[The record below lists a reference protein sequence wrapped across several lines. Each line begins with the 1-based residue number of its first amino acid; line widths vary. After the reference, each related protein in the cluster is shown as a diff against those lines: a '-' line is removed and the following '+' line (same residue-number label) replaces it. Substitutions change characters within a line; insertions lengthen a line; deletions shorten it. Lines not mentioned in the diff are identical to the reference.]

1 MLYDSYP
8 LFPVLAFLGFI
19 VSLIPLP
26 WHLQAWN
33 SGTCSYMIWVALSC
47 LVVFV
52 NSVVWHGNVTN
63 WAPVWCDISTKF
75 LIGASVGIPA
85 SSLCISR
92 RLYSISRVST
102 VSITRADK
110 RRTVIVDLC
119 ISVGLPV
126 LIMALHYIVQGHRFD
141 ILEDLGCYPSIYN
154 TLPAYFLVF
163 MWPVVIGCISFVYSV
178 LTLHAFYK
186 RRLQFNEIMTSHHS
200 LSPGRYIRLMLL
212 AIIEMMCTIPVGVCS
227 VYLANVGI
235 PLEPYISWE
244 NVHYGFSYVGIIPS
258 HEWQS
263 SPSFRASVEMTRW
276 LFPACAFLFFALF
289 GFASEARKS
298 YAVVCSNA
306 FRVLGYDRW
315 VSKIS
320 FGRKK
325 GGSHSAAS
333 ISCSPYGFPQHL
345 SDKSDKGSPLGSTYK
360 SSLDSYD
367 FDPEKSSNTSFPS
380 PLLSAYEDGTIPMNE
395 GVPRAI

>member
-1 MLYDSYP
+1 M
-8 LFPVLAFLGFI
+8 
-19 VSLIPLP
+19 
-26 WHLQAWN
+26 
-33 SGTCSYMIWVALSC
+33 
-47 LVVFV
+47 
-52 NSVVWHGNVTN
+52 
-63 WAPVWCDISTKF
+63 
-75 LIGASVGIPA
+75 
-85 SSLCISR
+85 
-92 RLYSISRVST
+92 
-102 VSITRADK
+102 
-110 RRTVIVDLC
+110 
-119 ISVGLPV
+119 
-126 LIMALHYIVQGHRFD
+126 
-141 ILEDLGCYPSIYN
+141 
-154 TLPAYFLVF
+154 
-163 MWPVVIGCISFVYSV
+163 

-320 FGRKK
+320 FGYVCLNYV
-325 GGSHSAAS
+325 G
-333 ISCSPYGFPQHL
+333 
-345 SDKSDKGSPLGSTYK
+345 
-360 SSLDSYD
+360 
-367 FDPEKSSNTSFPS
+367 
-380 PLLSAYEDGTIPMNE
+380 
-395 GVPRAI
+395 

>member
-1 MLYDSYP
+1 MSYDPYP
-8 LFPVLAFLGFI
+8 LFPVFSFLGFI
-19 VSLIPLP
+19 LSLIPLS

-33 SGTCSYMIWVALSC
+33 SGTCSYMIWVSLSC

-52 NSVVWHGNVTN
+52 NSVVWHGNVVN

-92 RLYSISRVST
+92 RLYNISCVST

-110 RRTVIVDLC
+110 RRTVITDLC
-119 ISVGLPV
+119 ISAGLPV
-126 LIMALHYIVQGHRFD
+126 LVMALHYVVQGHRFD

-163 MWPVVIGCISFVYSV
+163 MWPVVIGCVSFVYSV

-186 RRLQFNEIMTSHHS
+186 RRLQFNQIMASHRS

-212 AIIEMMCTIPVGVCS
+212 AIIEMMCTIPVGICS
-227 VYLANVGI
+227 VYLANVGV

-244 NVHYGFSYVGIIPS
+244 NVHYGFSYVGFIPS
-258 HEWQS
+258 IEWQS

-276 LFPACAFLFFALF
+276 LFPACAFLFFVLF

-298 YAVVCSNA
+298 YAMAYSN
-306 FRVLGYDRW
+306 VLQLLGYEHW
-315 VSKIS
+315 TPTTTIPEC
-320 FGRKK
+320 KK
-325 GGSHSAAS
+325 GGSRSVPPVSWTPSHSSA
-333 ISCSPYGFPQHL
+333 H
-345 SDKSDKGSPLGSTYK
+345 GSPVGSTFK

-367 FDPEKSSNTSFPS
+367 LDLEESSDTAFPS
-380 PLLSAYEDGTIPMNE
+380 PLLPAYDDGTPSI
-395 GVPRAI
+395 GGDVPRAI